1 MCILL
6 EFIYL
11 NIITMHGPM
20 NVKKNYQACF
30 VSKEEG
36 KTYIQKE
43 SQARQYMGR
52 SDVMELRH
60 SACQHQQKSSQCD
73 IK

>member
-11 NIITMHGPM
+11 NIITMHGPT
-20 NVKKNYQACF
+20 NVKKKIIKLVLCQKK
-30 VSKEEG
+30 KE
-36 KTYIQKE
+36 KRIYKK